1 MAAKDSNANSE
12 TSEGTGVRKVAKK
25 TAARKA
31 TRKVAKK
38 ATSTKP
44 ASSPSS
50 TSSATAS
57 ETGSVPDNQDSS
69 TPVKKTA
76 AKKTAAKKTTA
87 RKTAAKKT
95 AAKKTTA
102 KRTAAKKATAAQA
115 TASDAAETA
124 ATSSENSSVE
134 SSTKSTAKKT
144 AAKKT
149 AAKKATAKKA
159 AAKKTAAK
167 KTSAKKTTAKK
178 AGRKKA
184 TSAASAGK
192 GTDEDEIVETPDATT
207 GVAANG
213 GSASGKV
220 NDVIDADDPAD
231 DLDNDDVDVDDVDP
245 DFDDEDLDD
254 DLDEDL
260 DEDLD
265 DDLDDDLEDDEID
278 ESDDDDDEDDSDSD
292 SDEQD
297 GSFVWDEDESAA
309 LRQARKD
316 AELTASADSVRA
328 YLKQIGKVAL
338 LNAEQEVSLA
348 KRVEAGLYAQYRL
361 QEIKE
366 SGEKLS
372 PMNRRDL
379 REIERDGRRAK
390 NHLLEANLRL
400 VVSLAKRYTGRG
412 MAFLDLIQEGNL
424 GLIRA
429 VEKFD
434 YVKGYKFSTY
444 ATWWIRQAITRA
456 MADQART
463 IRIPVHMVEVINKL
477 GRIQR
482 ELLQDL
488 GREPTPEELAREM
501 DITVD
506 KVLEIQQ
513 YAREPISLDQ
523 TIGDEG
529 DSQLGDFI
537 EDSEAVV
544 AVDAVSFTLLQ
555 DQLQDVLHTLSD
567 REAGVVKLRF
577 GLTDGM
583 PRTLDEIGQV
593 YGVTRERIRQIESK
607 TMSKLRHPSRS
618 QVLRDY
624 LD

>member
-1 MAAKDSNANSE
+1 MAATKASP
-12 TSEGTGVRKVAKK
+12 
-25 TAARKA
+25 AA
-31 TRKVAKK
+31 V
-38 ATSTKP
+38 KP
-44 ASSPSS
+44 
-50 TSSATAS
+50 
-57 ETGSVPDNQDSS
+57 
-69 TPVKKTA
+69 
-76 AKKTAAKKTTA
+76 
-87 RKTAAKKT
+87 
-95 AAKKTTA
+95 A
-102 KRTAAKKATAAQA
+102 KRTATKTPAKKATAAKTTNGSAPAKPAKRA
-115 TASDAAETA
+115 T
-124 ATSSENSSVE
+124 
-134 SSTKSTAKKT
+134 
-144 AAKKT
+144 
-149 AAKKATAKKA
+149 KA
-159 AAKKTAAK
+159 AAHTTKTDKPTAKSAGKPAKGAAAK
-167 KTSAKKTTAKK
+167 TRPAAQAKAEG
-178 AGRKKA
+178 AARSRAKKA
-184 TSAASAGK
+184 TSAEPTTTKADLTEDDELETTDEADEEPGEDLVDEDLDLEDLDSDDEDEVSEDDSSDEEDEEEGGETAQGDAKAGK
-192 GTDEDEIVETPDATT
+192 ETAEDVPAADEDEIAEPSEKDK
-207 GVAANG
+207 
-213 GSASGKV
+213 ASG
-220 NDVIDADDPAD
+220 D
-231 DLDNDDVDVDDVDP
+231 
-245 DFDDEDLDD
+245 
-254 DLDEDL
+254 
-260 DEDLD
+260 
-265 DDLDDDLEDDEID
+265 
-278 ESDDDDDEDDSDSD
+278 
-292 SDEQD
+292 
-297 GSFVWDEDESAA
+297 FVWDEEESEA

-338 LNAEQEVSLA
+338 LNAEEEVELA
-348 KRVEAGLYAQYRL
+348 KRIEAGLYATQL
-361 QEIKE
+361 MAELSDK
-366 SGEKLS
+366 GEKL
-372 PMNRRDL
+372 PAAQRRDMAW
-379 REIERDGRRAK
+379 ICRDGDRAK

-434 YVKGYKFSTY
+434 YTKGYKFSTY

-488 GREPTPEELAREM
+488 GREPTPEELAKEM
-501 DITVD
+501 DITPE

-555 DQLQDVLHTLSD
+555 DQLQSVLETLSE
-567 REAGVVKLRF
+567 REAGVVRLRF
-577 GLTDGM
+577 GLTDGQ

>member
-1 MAAKDSNANSE
+1 MSLAKPKRRERAPVAAVE
-12 TSEGTGVRKVAKK
+12 PV
-25 TAARKA
+25 
-31 TRKVAKK
+31 
-38 ATSTKP
+38 TKP
-44 ASSPSS
+44 DPTVDGAAAPARRPRR
-50 TSSATAS
+50 TSATA
-57 ETGSVPDNQDSS
+57 T
-69 TPVKKTA
+69 KTA
-76 AKKTAAKKTTA
+76 TRSRGTSKTAPAKSGAT
-87 RKTAAKKT
+87 KKKGT
-95 AAKKTTA
+95 
-102 KRTAAKKATAAQA
+102 KATPADEAALGDGEDLDL
-115 TASDAAETA
+115 DAA
-124 ATSSENSSVE
+124 S
-134 SSTKSTAKKT
+134 
-144 AAKKT
+144 
-149 AAKKATAKKA
+149 
-159 AAKKTAAK
+159 
-167 KTSAKKTTAKK
+167 
-178 AGRKKA
+178 
-184 TSAASAGK
+184 
-192 GTDEDEIVETPDATT
+192 P
-207 GVAANG
+207 
-213 GSASGKV
+213 
-220 NDVIDADDPAD
+220 
-231 DLDNDDVDVDDVDP
+231 DVDDLSDVDA
-245 DFDDEDLDD
+245 DVAL
-254 DLDEDL
+254 
-260 DEDLD
+260 
-265 DDLDDDLEDDEID
+265 
-278 ESDDDDDEDDSDSD
+278 DDEDDVDASEDAVAISIASSED
-292 SDEQD
+292 DED
-297 GSFVWDEDESAA
+297 ESSEEEERAEKSAPATRKSGDFVWDEEESEA

-338 LNAEQEVSLA
+338 LNAEEEVELA
-348 KRVEAGLYAQYRL
+348 KRIEAGLYAAERL
-361 QEIKE
+361 RKMADTDKAAAPQ
-366 SGEKLS
+366 
-372 PMNRRDL
+372 MRRDL
-379 REIERDGRRAK
+379 RWIVRDGERAK

-434 YVKGYKFSTY
+434 YTKGYKFSTY

-488 GREPTPEELAREM
+488 GREPTPEELAKEM
-501 DITVD
+501 DITPE

-555 DQLQDVLHTLSD
+555 DQLQSVLATLSE
-567 REAGVVKLRF
+567 REAGVVRLRF
-577 GLTDGM
+577 GLTDGQ

>member
-1 MAAKDSNANSE
+1 MAAAE
-12 TSEGTGVRKVAKK
+12 T
-25 TAARKA
+25 A
-31 TRKVAKK
+31 TRR
-38 ATSTKP
+38 S
-44 ASSPSS
+44 
-50 TSSATAS
+50 SSAAS
-57 ETGSVPDNQDSS
+57 
-69 TPVKKTA
+69 A
-76 AKKTAAKKTTA
+76 AKTT
-87 RKTAAKKT
+87 
-95 AAKKTTA
+95 
-102 KRTAAKKATAAQA
+102 KATAAGEA
-115 TASDAAETA
+115 EEKPKRKTTA
-124 ATSSENSSVE
+124 
-134 SSTKSTAKKT
+134 
-144 AAKKT
+144 
-149 AAKKATAKKA
+149 A
-159 AAKKTAAK
+159 AAKKPAAK
-167 KTSAKKTTAKK
+167 AAGAKTPRKT
-178 AGRKKA
+178 
-184 TSAASAGK
+184 AGK
-192 GTDEDEIVETPDATT
+192 A
-207 GVAANG
+207 
-213 GSASGKV
+213 
-220 NDVIDADDPAD
+220 DPAAKGTTKKVDGEEPD
-231 DLDNDDVDVDDVDP
+231 DMEGAPGAEDLTDDVELVDEPLVDEP
-245 DFDDEDLDD
+245 EEAEDPKNEGD
-254 DLDEDL
+254 
-260 DEDLD
+260 
-265 DDLDDDLEDDEID
+265 
-278 ESDDDDDEDDSDSD
+278 
-292 SDEQD
+292 
-297 GSFVWDEDESAA
+297 FVWDEEESEA

-338 LNAEQEVSLA
+338 LNAEEEVELA
-348 KRVEAGLYAQYRL
+348 KRIEAGLYAAERVRRAEEEQ
-361 QEIKE
+361 
-366 SGEKLS
+366 EKLT
-372 PMNRRDL
+372 PQLRRDL
-379 REIERDGRRAK
+379 RWIVRDGERAK

-434 YVKGYKFSTY
+434 YTKGYKFSTY

-488 GREPTPEELAREM
+488 GREPTPEELAKEM
-501 DITVD
+501 DITPE

-555 DQLQDVLHTLSD
+555 DQLQSVLATLSE
-567 REAGVVKLRF
+567 REAGVVRLRF
-577 GLTDGM
+577 GLTDGQ

>member
-1 MAAKDSNANSE
+1 MAATKASPATD
-12 TSEGTGVRKVAKK
+12 GPVKR
-25 TAARKA
+25 TA
-31 TRKVAKK
+31 
-38 ATSTKP
+38 TK
-44 ASSPSS
+44 SPSS
-50 TSSATAS
+50 PAKR
-57 ETGSVPDNQDSS
+57 P
-69 TPVKKTA
+69 A
-76 AKKTAAKKTTA
+76 AKAANGSAPAKRAAKAASPSTKSESAEPAKKSRGTA
-87 RKTAAKKT
+87 KGDGAKAPSGRGTKAAKG
-95 AAKKTTA
+95 ADADA
-102 KRTAAKKATAAQA
+102 LDSDGAVEDLDNEPDLEGDPGEDLDIDADLSLDDLEEDV
-115 TASDAAETA
+115 ASDGEESDEGDAEEAEAEGEEDAAAPKAKAAETA
-124 ATSSENSSVE
+124 AE
-134 SSTKSTAKKT
+134 
-144 AAKKT
+144 
-149 AAKKATAKKA
+149 
-159 AAKKTAAK
+159 
-167 KTSAKKTTAKK
+167 
-178 AGRKKA
+178 
-184 TSAASAGK
+184 
-192 GTDEDEIVETPDATT
+192 
-207 GVAANG
+207 
-213 GSASGKV
+213 
-220 NDVIDADDPAD
+220 
-231 DLDNDDVDVDDVDP
+231 
-245 DFDDEDLDD
+245 DDEDIPEPSEKDKASGD
-254 DLDEDL
+254 
-260 DEDLD
+260 
-265 DDLDDDLEDDEID
+265 
-278 ESDDDDDEDDSDSD
+278 
-292 SDEQD
+292 
-297 GSFVWDEDESAA
+297 FVWDEDESEA

-338 LNAEQEVSLA
+338 LNAEEEVELA
-348 KRVEAGLYAQYRL
+348 KRIEAGLYATQLMTELSER
-361 QEIKE
+361 
-366 SGEKLS
+366 GDKL
-372 PMNRRDL
+372 PAAQRRDMMW
-379 REIERDGRRAK
+379 ICRDGDRAK

-434 YVKGYKFSTY
+434 YTKGYKFSTY

-488 GREPTPEELAREM
+488 GREPTPEELAKEM
-501 DITVD
+501 DITPE

-555 DQLQDVLHTLSD
+555 DQLQSVLETLSE
-567 REAGVVKLRF
+567 REAGVVRLRF
-577 GLTDGM
+577 GLTDGQ

>member
-1 MAAKDSNANSE
+1 MVATNTRQTAESADADSAD
-12 TSEGTGVRKVAKK
+12 V
-25 TAARKA
+25 TAARPVRKA
-31 TRKVAKK
+31 
-38 ATSTKP
+38 
-44 ASSPSS
+44 
-50 TSSATAS
+50 
-57 ETGSVPDNQDSS
+57 
-69 TPVKKTA
+69 
-76 AKKTAAKKTTA
+76 
-87 RKTAAKKT
+87 
-95 AAKKTTA
+95 
-102 KRTAAKKATAAQA
+102 AAKKAP
-115 TASDAAETA
+115 
-124 ATSSENSSVE
+124 
-134 SSTKSTAKKT
+134 
-144 AAKKT
+144 
-149 AAKKATAKKA
+149 AKKA
-159 AAKKTAAK
+159 AAKKAP
-167 KTSAKKTTAKK
+167 AKK
-178 AGRKKA
+178 AAKATKAPAKKA
-184 TSAASAGK
+184 STKKAGPD
-192 GTDEDEIVETPDATT
+192 GEPGAEEAIDDESLDL
-207 GVAANG
+207 
-213 GSASGKV
+213 
-220 NDVIDADDPAD
+220 D
-231 DLDNDDVDVDDVDP
+231 DLGDLEVS
-245 DFDDEDLDD
+245 DEDLADGD
-254 DLDEDL
+254 DLVDVAEDADTEEAESEEADEPTAAEKASGD
-260 DEDLD
+260 
-265 DDLDDDLEDDEID
+265 
-278 ESDDDDDEDDSDSD
+278 
-292 SDEQD
+292 
-297 GSFVWDEDESAA
+297 FVWDEEESEA

-338 LNAEQEVSLA
+338 LNAEEEVELA
-348 KRVEAGLYAQYRL
+348 KRIEAGLYAAEKVREFTEQ
-361 QEIKE
+361 
-366 SGEKLS
+366 GEKL
-372 PMNRRDL
+372 PVAMRRDYNW
-379 REIERDGRRAK
+379 IIRDGNRAK

-434 YVKGYKFSTY
+434 YTKGYKFSTY

-488 GREPTPEELAREM
+488 GREPTPEELAKEM
-501 DITVD
+501 DITPE

-555 DQLQDVLHTLSD
+555 DQLQSVLETLSE
-567 REAGVVKLRF
+567 REAGVVRLRF
-577 GLTDGM
+577 GLTDGQ

>member
-1 MAAKDSNANSE
+1 MAATDRSDLAQSEGAANSAQ
-12 TSEGTGVRKVAKK
+12 GTA
-25 TAARKA
+25 
-31 TRKVAKK
+31 
-38 ATSTKP
+38 
-44 ASSPSS
+44 
-50 TSSATAS
+50 
-57 ETGSVPDNQDSS
+57 
-69 TPVKKTA
+69 VKKTA
-76 AKKTAAKKTTA
+76 AKKSAVKKTA
-87 RKTAAKKT
+87 RKSARKASPRAARS
-95 AAKKTTA
+95 AAADSVSTPETTA
-102 KRTAAKKATAAQA
+102 
-115 TASDAAETA
+115 DAADGA
-124 ATSSENSSVE
+124 AP
-134 SSTKSTAKKT
+134 AKKT

-149 AAKKATAKKA
+149 AKK
-159 AAKKTAAK
+159 AAKKTAKKTVKKTTRKSAAK
-167 KTSAKKTTAKK
+167 KTAVKKTSPKKVAAKE
-178 AGRKKA
+178 ADDA
-184 TSAASAGK
+184 VV
-192 GTDEDEIVETPDATT
+192 DEIVDSTT
-207 GVAANG
+207 LDTSVDSMGDEQDFG
-213 GSASGKV
+213 GAID
-220 NDVIDADDPAD
+220 NDGIDTDSIDDDDDADFLGNPLPAD
-231 DLDNDDVDVDDVDP
+231 DDH
-245 DFDDEDLDD
+245 EDI
-254 DLDEDL
+254 
-260 DEDLD
+260 D
-265 DDLDDDLEDDEID
+265 DDLDDMGDRSATED
-278 ESDDDDDEDDSDSD
+278 SDSEDEDD
-292 SDEQD
+292 D
-297 GSFVWDEDESAA
+297 GSSVWDEDESAA

-348 KRVEAGLYAQYRL
+348 KRIEAGLYATYRME
-361 QEIKE
+361 QMEEAYAAGDKDA
-366 SGEKLS
+366 KLT
-372 PMNRRDL
+372 PAVKRDL
-379 REIERDGRRAK
+379 RAIARDGRKAK

-434 YVKGYKFSTY
+434 YTKGYKFSTY

-488 GREPTPEELAREM
+488 GREPTPYELSKEM
-501 DITVD
+501 DITEE

-624 LD
+624 LE

>member
-1 MAAKDSNANSE
+1 VVSSEQSPEVESAPTAKAGTTVAA
-12 TSEGTGVRKVAKK
+12 
-25 TAARKA
+25 A
-31 TRKVAKK
+31 T
-38 ATSTKP
+38 
-44 ASSPSS
+44 
-50 TSSATAS
+50 
-57 ETGSVPDNQDSS
+57 
-69 TPVKKTA
+69 
-76 AKKTAAKKTTA
+76 
-87 RKTAAKKT
+87 
-95 AAKKTTA
+95 TTA
-102 KRTAAKKATAAQA
+102 KRA
-115 TASDAAETA
+115 TAS
-124 ATSSENSSVE
+124 V
-134 SSTKSTAKKT
+134 KSKPTAKKT
-144 AAKKT
+144 AAKAPAKSAAKT
-149 AAKKATAKKA
+149 AAKKAADDKAPAQKAPKGAAKKA
-159 AAKKTAAK
+159 AGKKSGAPAA
-167 KTSAKKTTAKK
+167 ADGAVEP
-178 AGRKKA
+178 
-184 TSAASAGK
+184 
-192 GTDEDEIVETPDATT
+192 TDA
-207 GVAANG
+207 
-213 GSASGKV
+213 
-220 NDVIDADDPAD
+220 
-231 DLDNDDVDVDDVDP
+231 VDP
-245 DFDDEDLDD
+245 TGDDDGEGTEFAWDDE
-254 DLDEDL
+254 E
-260 DEDLD
+260 
-265 DDLDDDLEDDEID
+265 
-278 ESDDDDDEDDSDSD
+278 ESE
-292 SDEQD
+292 
-297 GSFVWDEDESAA
+297 A

-316 AELTASADSVRA
+316 AEMTASADSVRA

-338 LNAEQEVSLA
+338 LNAEEEVDLA
-348 KRVEAGLYAQYRL
+348 KRIEAGLYASERL
-361 QEIKE
+361 RQAEE
-366 SGEKLS
+366 TNEKLVTQL
-372 PMNRRDL
+372 RRDL
-379 REIERDGRRAK
+379 RWIVRDGERAK

-434 YVKGYKFSTY
+434 YTKGYKFSTY

-488 GREPTPEELAREM
+488 GREPTPEELAKEM
-501 DITVD
+501 DITPD

-555 DQLQDVLHTLSD
+555 DQLTSVLQTLSE

-577 GLTDGM
+577 GLTDGQ

>member
-1 MAAKDSNANSE
+1 MAATKASPATDEPVKRPA
-12 TSEGTGVRKVAKK
+12 AK
-25 TAARKA
+25 TP
-31 TRKVAKK
+31 AKK
-38 ATSTKP
+38 AP
-44 ASSPSS
+44 AK
-50 TSSATAS
+50 AANGTA
-57 ETGSVPDNQDSS
+57 P
-69 TPVKKTA
+69 
-76 AKKTAAKKTTA
+76 
-87 RKTAAKKT
+87 
-95 AAKKTTA
+95 
-102 KRTAAKKATAAQA
+102 
-115 TASDAAETA
+115 
-124 ATSSENSSVE
+124 
-134 SSTKSTAKKT
+134 
-144 AAKKT
+144 
-149 AAKKATAKKA
+149 AKKA
-159 AAKKTAAK
+159 AKAAPVKAAKRAAKSADAPAGRGRAKKGAAE
-167 KTSAKKTTAKK
+167 SVD
-178 AGRKKA
+178 
-184 TSAASAGK
+184 
-192 GTDEDEIVETPDATT
+192 TDLV
-207 GVAANG
+207 
-213 GSASGKV
+213 
-220 NDVIDADDPAD
+220 AD
-231 DLDNDDVDVDDVDP
+231 DLETTDDLEAEPGEDLDVEDGDLELDDIEVEDT
-245 DFDDEDLDD
+245 DDDAAADDEDTDEAEDGTAAAAATPAAPGKVVKEADD
-254 DLDEDL
+254 DIAEPSEKDKASGD
-260 DEDLD
+260 
-265 DDLDDDLEDDEID
+265 
-278 ESDDDDDEDDSDSD
+278 
-292 SDEQD
+292 
-297 GSFVWDEDESAA
+297 FVWDEEESEA

-338 LNAEQEVSLA
+338 LNAEEEVELA
-348 KRVEAGLYAQYRL
+348 KRIEAGLYATQL
-361 QEIKE
+361 MAELAEK
-366 SGEKLS
+366 GEKL
-372 PMNRRDL
+372 PAAQRRDMMW
-379 REIERDGRRAK
+379 ICRDGDRAK

-434 YVKGYKFSTY
+434 YTKGYKFSTY

-488 GREPTPEELAREM
+488 GREPTPEELAKEM
-501 DITVD
+501 DITPE

-555 DQLQDVLHTLSD
+555 DQLQSVLETLSE
-567 REAGVVKLRF
+567 REAGVVRLRF
-577 GLTDGM
+577 GLTDGQ

>member
-1 MAAKDSNANSE
+1 MAPARNP
-12 TSEGTGVRKVAKK
+12 
-25 TAARKA
+25 AATCA
-31 TRKVAKK
+31 A
-38 ATSTKP
+38 
-44 ASSPSS
+44 
-50 TSSATAS
+50 SSATRTATPRS
-57 ETGSVPDNQDSS
+57 CSGSGSPTAPSMPLFEHIRRPRRGFGKHSPNARTPEAS
-69 TPVKKTA
+69 TPGQRLVTMSSARAGTHRSIGLAGSTGTRRAEGNRPSSECHSPSRTRRERAPVAAVEPATKPDMTVDGTAAPARRTRRGTGAATKTA
-76 AKKTAAKKTTA
+76 TRTRGASKTGPAKAKGSDDEAAMA
-87 RKTAAKKT
+87 DGEDLDLDAASPDVEDLT
-95 AAKKTTA
+95 DVEVDVDVALDEADDETPA
-102 KRTAAKKATAAQA
+102 GATAAA
-115 TASDAAETA
+115 TTA
-124 ATSSENSSVE
+124 A
-134 SSTKSTAKKT
+134 
-144 AAKKT
+144 
-149 AAKKATAKKA
+149 
-159 AAKKTAAK
+159 
-167 KTSAKKTTAKK
+167 
-178 AGRKKA
+178 
-184 TSAASAGK
+184 
-192 GTDEDEIVETPDATT
+192 
-207 GVAANG
+207 
-213 GSASGKV
+213 
-220 NDVIDADDPAD
+220 
-231 DLDNDDVDVDDVDP
+231 
-245 DFDDEDLDD
+245 
-254 DLDEDL
+254 
-260 DEDLD
+260 
-265 DDLDDDLEDDEID
+265 
-278 ESDDDDDEDDSDSD
+278 DDDDDDAEAEVETGPRTGATRGLPPTARKSGD
-292 SDEQD
+292 
-297 GSFVWDEDESAA
+297 FVWDEEESEA

-338 LNAEQEVSLA
+338 LNAEEEVELA
-348 KRVEAGLYAQYRL
+348 KRIEAGLYAAERVR
-361 QEIKE
+361 KVPDE
-366 SGEKLS
+366 SGKAAS
-372 PMNRRDL
+372 PQLRRDL
-379 REIERDGRRAK
+379 NWIVRDGERAK

-434 YVKGYKFSTY
+434 YTKGYKFSTY

-488 GREPTPEELAREM
+488 GREPTPEELAKEM
-501 DITVD
+501 DITPE

-555 DQLQDVLHTLSD
+555 DQLQSVLATLSE
-567 REAGVVKLRF
+567 REAGVVRLRF
-577 GLTDGM
+577 GLTDGQ

-607 TMSKLRHPSRS
+607 
-618 QVLRDY
+618 
-624 LD
+624 

>member
-1 MAAKDSNANSE
+1 VYVAPTKASPATEEPVKRTATKRAPAKRAAK
-12 TSEGTGVRKVAKK
+12 T
-25 TAARKA
+25 TARAAQPAEDGA
-31 TRKVAKK
+31 T
-38 ATSTKP
+38 
-44 ASSPSS
+44 
-50 TSSATAS
+50 
-57 ETGSVPDNQDSS
+57 
-69 TPVKKTA
+69 KTA
-76 AKKTAAKKTTA
+76 AKAPRPAKAAPA
-87 RKTAAKKT
+87 RG
-95 AAKKTTA
+95 
-102 KRTAAKKATAAQA
+102 RTKKADTADGAVDTELA
-115 TASDAAETA
+115 DGVTADTELDGDLEAEPEALEDDA
-124 ATSSENSSVE
+124 
-134 SSTKSTAKKT
+134 
-144 AAKKT
+144 
-149 AAKKATAKKA
+149 
-159 AAKKTAAK
+159 
-167 KTSAKKTTAKK
+167 
-178 AGRKKA
+178 
-184 TSAASAGK
+184 
-192 GTDEDEIVETPDATT
+192 
-207 GVAANG
+207 
-213 GSASGKV
+213 
-220 NDVIDADDPAD
+220 VIE
-231 DLDNDDVDVDDVDP
+231 V
-245 DFDDEDLDD
+245 
-254 DLDEDL
+254 
-260 DEDLD
+260 
-265 DDLDDDLEDDEID
+265 DDDLEDLEADDAVVADDADETD
-278 ESDDDDDEDDSDSD
+278 ESVAGAKKPAAATPAATDDEDIAEPSEKDKASGD
-292 SDEQD
+292 
-297 GSFVWDEDESAA
+297 FVWDEEESEA

-338 LNAEQEVSLA
+338 LNAEEEVELA
-348 KRVEAGLYAQYRL
+348 KRIEAGLYCTQLMTEYAD
-361 QEIKE
+361 K
-366 SGEKLS
+366 GEKLTTAQ
-372 PMNRRDL
+372 RRDYL
-379 REIERDGRRAK
+379 WICRDGDRAK

-434 YVKGYKFSTY
+434 YTKGYKFSTY

-488 GREPTPEELAREM
+488 GREPTPEELAKEM
-501 DITVD
+501 DITPE

-555 DQLQDVLHTLSD
+555 DQLQSVLETLSE
-567 REAGVVKLRF
+567 REAGVVRLRF
-577 GLTDGM
+577 GLTDGQ

>member
-1 MAAKDSNANSE
+1 MAATDRSDLAQSEGAANSAQ
-12 TSEGTGVRKVAKK
+12 GTA
-25 TAARKA
+25 
-31 TRKVAKK
+31 
-38 ATSTKP
+38 
-44 ASSPSS
+44 
-50 TSSATAS
+50 
-57 ETGSVPDNQDSS
+57 
-69 TPVKKTA
+69 VKKTA
-76 AKKTAAKKTTA
+76 AKKSAVKKTA
-87 RKTAAKKT
+87 RKSARKASPRAARSAAADSVSTPETTADAAEGAAPAKKAAVKKTAKKAAKKT
-95 AAKKTTA
+95 AKKTVKKTT
-102 KRTAAKKATAAQA
+102 R
-115 TASDAAETA
+115 
-124 ATSSENSSVE
+124 
-134 SSTKSTAKKT
+134 KS

-149 AAKKATAKKA
+149 AVKKTSPKKVAAKKADDAVV
-159 AAKKTAAK
+159 
-167 KTSAKKTTAKK
+167 
-178 AGRKKA
+178 
-184 TSAASAGK
+184 
-192 GTDEDEIVETPDATT
+192 DEIVDSTT
-207 GVAANG
+207 LDTSVDSLGDEQDFG
-213 GSASGKV
+213 GAID
-220 NDVIDADDPAD
+220 NDGIDTDSIDDDDDADFLGNPLPAD
-231 DLDNDDVDVDDVDP
+231 DDH
-245 DFDDEDLDD
+245 EDI
-254 DLDEDL
+254 
-260 DEDLD
+260 D
-265 DDLDDDLEDDEID
+265 DDLDDMGDRSATED
-278 ESDDDDDEDDSDSD
+278 SDSEDEDD
-292 SDEQD
+292 D
-297 GSFVWDEDESAA
+297 GSSVWDEDESAA

-348 KRVEAGLYAQYRL
+348 KRIEAGLYATYRME
-361 QEIKE
+361 QMEEAYAAGDKDA
-366 SGEKLS
+366 KLT
-372 PMNRRDL
+372 PAVKRDL
-379 REIERDGRRAK
+379 RAIARDGRKAK

-434 YVKGYKFSTY
+434 YTKGYKFSTY

-488 GREPTPEELAREM
+488 GREPTPYELSKEM
-501 DITVD
+501 DITEE

-624 LD
+624 LE

>member
-1 MAAKDSNANSE
+1 VPADQPGPEA
-12 TSEGTGVRKVAKK
+12 
-25 TAARKA
+25 TA
-31 TRKVAKK
+31 V
-38 ATSTKP
+38 
-44 ASSPSS
+44 SS
-50 TSSATAS
+50 TSSRRT
-57 ETGSVPDNQDSS
+57 V
-69 TPVKKTA
+69 A
-76 AKKTAAKKTTA
+76 ARSAAPS
-87 RKTAAKKT
+87 
-95 AAKKTTA
+95 
-102 KRTAAKKATAAQA
+102 Q
-115 TASDAAETA
+115 
-124 ATSSENSSVE
+124 
-134 SSTKSTAKKT
+134 STAPVTK
-144 AAKKT
+144 AAP
-149 AAKKATAKKA
+149 AKKA
-159 AAKKTAAK
+159 AAKKAAPSTA
-167 KTSAKKTTAKK
+167 T
-178 AGRKKA
+178 KA
-184 TSAASAGK
+184 TGARKPSISPSPGTGEGTVLTAVASDGGTVAVVDAGSQGLK
-192 GTDEDEIVETPDATT
+192 LDESVVTGKD
-207 GVAANG
+207 GVAVA
-213 GSASGKV
+213 
-220 NDVIDADDPAD
+220 DVADEKAEGEGPE
-231 DLDNDDVDVDDVDP
+231 
-245 DFDDEDLDD
+245 FEWDDE
-254 DLDEDL
+254 E
-260 DEDLD
+260 
-265 DDLDDDLEDDEID
+265 
-278 ESDDDDDEDDSDSD
+278 ESE
-292 SDEQD
+292 
-297 GSFVWDEDESAA
+297 A

-338 LNAEQEVSLA
+338 LTAEEEVDLA
-348 KRVEAGLYAQYRL
+348 KRIEAGLYGAERL
-361 QEIKE
+361 RQVEE
-366 SGEKLS
+366 EGQKLS
-372 PMNRRDL
+372 PQMRRDL
-379 REIERDGRRAK
+379 NWIVRDGERAK

-434 YVKGYKFSTY
+434 YTKGYKFSTY

-488 GREPTPEELAREM
+488 GREPTPEELAKEM
-501 DITVD
+501 DITPD

-544 AVDAVSFTLLQ
+544 AVDAVSFTLMQ
-555 DQLQDVLHTLSD
+555 DQLTSVLQTLSE
-567 REAGVVKLRF
+567 REAGVVRLRF
-577 GLTDGM
+577 GLTDGQ

>member
-1 MAAKDSNANSE
+1 MASSKHSSVEDDTARLAS
-12 TSEGTGVRKVAKK
+12 R
-25 TAARKA
+25 TAAA
-31 TRKVAKK
+31 A
-38 ATSTKP
+38 STTKR
-44 ASSPSS
+44 
-50 TSSATAS
+50 TATAS
-57 ETGSVPDNQDSS
+57 VRPAAKPTAPAD
-69 TPVKKTA
+69 TPAKAPVKSPA
-76 AKKTAAKKTTA
+76 AKSAT
-87 RKTAAKKT
+87 
-95 AAKKTTA
+95 
-102 KRTAAKKATAAQA
+102 KAP
-115 TASDAAETA
+115 S
-124 ATSSENSSVE
+124 
-134 SSTKSTAKKT
+134 
-144 AAKKT
+144 
-149 AAKKATAKKA
+149 KA
-159 AAKKTAAK
+159 AAKKAGGPDAAG
-167 KTSAKKTTAKK
+167 A
-178 AGRKKA
+178 
-184 TSAASAGK
+184 
-192 GTDEDEIVETPDATT
+192 EDEIVAAVVETVEVDGEEGEPAV
-207 GVAANG
+207 VA
-213 GSASGKV
+213 
-220 NDVIDADDPAD
+220 
-231 DLDNDDVDVDDVDP
+231 
-245 DFDDEDLDD
+245 ET
-254 DLDEDL
+254 
-260 DEDLD
+260 
-265 DDLDDDLEDDEID
+265 DEI
-278 ESDDDDDEDDSDSD
+278 
-292 SDEQD
+292 
-297 GSFVWDEDESAA
+297 VWDEEEESEA

-316 AELTASADSVRA
+316 AEMTASADSVRA

-338 LNAEQEVSLA
+338 LNAEEEVDLA
-348 KRVEAGLYAQYRL
+348 KRIEAGLYAAERL
-361 QEIKE
+361 RQADEA
-366 SGEKLS
+366 SEKLTLQV
-372 PMNRRDL
+372 RRDL
-379 REIERDGRRAK
+379 RWIVRDGERAK

-434 YVKGYKFSTY
+434 YTKGYKFSTY

-488 GREPTPEELAREM
+488 GREPTPEELAKEM
-501 DITVD
+501 DITPD

-555 DQLQDVLHTLSD
+555 DQLQSVLQTLSE

-577 GLTDGM
+577 GLTDGQ

>member
-1 MAAKDSNANSE
+1 MTETPKKAVAKKAATKKTAAKKATVKKTAANKVAKKQASASSALHE
-12 TSEGTGVRKVAKK
+12 DTSAAADEPSSSSQEKAAPKKSTAKKATKRTAAKKSSAKK
-25 TAARKA
+25 TAA
-31 TRKVAKK
+31 KK
-38 ATSTKP
+38 
-44 ASSPSS
+44 
-50 TSSATAS
+50 TAA
-57 ETGSVPDNQDSS
+57 
-69 TPVKKTA
+69 KKTA
-76 AKKTAAKKTTA
+76 AKKTAAKKTTT
-87 RKTAAKKT
+87 KKSSAKKT
-95 AAKKTTA
+95 AAKK
-102 KRTAAKKATAAQA
+102 
-115 TASDAAETA
+115 S
-124 ATSSENSSVE
+124 
-134 SSTKSTAKKT
+134 

-149 AAKKATAKKA
+149 T
-159 AAKKTAAK
+159 KTANK
-167 KTSAKKTTAKK
+167 RS
-178 AGRKKA
+178 
-184 TSAASAGK
+184 
-192 GTDEDEIVETPDATT
+192 
-207 GVAANG
+207 
-213 GSASGKV
+213 SASRKSTKDTAAEK
-220 NDVIDADDPAD
+220 NADVITSDDQVVDKHPDQDASNGAD
-231 DLDNDDVDVDDVDP
+231 TDLHHDGDAFELHDI
-245 DFDDEDLDD
+245 DD
-254 DLDEDL
+254 DDDI
-260 DEDLD
+260 DMDHSDLD
-265 DDLDDDLEDDEID
+265 DDLDDDDLDHDDDLDSDDLDDESGLDEDEMDDDHSSSPIKRTID
-278 ESDDDDDEDDSDSD
+278 SSTDDDDDDDDSDN
-292 SDEQD
+292 
-297 GSFVWDEDESAA
+297 GNFVWDEDESAA

-348 KRVEAGLYAQYRL
+348 QRIEAGLYANHKL
-361 QEIKE
+361 EELKA
-366 SGEKLS
+366 SNTKLS
-372 PMNRRDL
+372 PAQSRDL
-379 REIERDGRRAK
+379 RSIARDGRKAK

-434 YVKGYKFSTY
+434 YTKGYKFSTY

-501 DITVD
+501 DITED

-555 DQLQDVLHTLSD
+555 DQLQDVLKTLTE
-567 REAGVVKLRF
+567 REAGVVRLRF

>member
-1 MAAKDSNANSE
+1 MAATDRSDLAQSEGAANSAQ
-12 TSEGTGVRKVAKK
+12 GTA
-25 TAARKA
+25 
-31 TRKVAKK
+31 
-38 ATSTKP
+38 
-44 ASSPSS
+44 
-50 TSSATAS
+50 
-57 ETGSVPDNQDSS
+57 
-69 TPVKKTA
+69 VKKTA
-76 AKKTAAKKTTA
+76 AKKSAVKKTA
-87 RKTAAKKT
+87 RKSARKASPRAARS
-95 AAKKTTA
+95 AAADSVSTPETTA
-102 KRTAAKKATAAQA
+102 
-115 TASDAAETA
+115 DAAEGA
-124 ATSSENSSVE
+124 AP
-134 SSTKSTAKKT
+134 AKKT

-149 AAKKATAKKA
+149 AKK
-159 AAKKTAAK
+159 AAKKTAKKTVKKTTRKSAAK
-167 KTSAKKTTAKK
+167 KTAVKKTSPKKVAAKK
-178 AGRKKA
+178 ADDA
-184 TSAASAGK
+184 VV
-192 GTDEDEIVETPDATT
+192 DEIVDSTT
-207 GVAANG
+207 LDTSADSMGDEQDFG
-213 GSASGKV
+213 GAID
-220 NDVIDADDPAD
+220 NDGIDTDSIDDDDDADFLGNPLPAD
-231 DLDNDDVDVDDVDP
+231 DDH
-245 DFDDEDLDD
+245 EDI
-254 DLDEDL
+254 
-260 DEDLD
+260 D
-265 DDLDDDLEDDEID
+265 DDLDDMGDRSATED
-278 ESDDDDDEDDSDSD
+278 SDSEDEDD
-292 SDEQD
+292 D
-297 GSFVWDEDESAA
+297 GSSVWDEDESAA

-348 KRVEAGLYAQYRL
+348 KRIEAGLYATYRME
-361 QEIKE
+361 QMEEAYAAGDKDA
-366 SGEKLS
+366 KLT
-372 PMNRRDL
+372 PAVKRDL
-379 REIERDGRRAK
+379 RAIARDGRKAK

-400 VVSLAKRYTGRG
+400 EVSLAKRYTGRG

-434 YVKGYKFSTY
+434 YTKGYKFSTY

-488 GREPTPEELAREM
+488 GREPTPYELSKEM
-501 DITVD
+501 DITEE

-624 LD
+624 LE

>member
-1 MAAKDSNANSE
+1 MVATNTRQTAESADADSADVTE
-12 TSEGTGVRKVAKK
+12 ARPVRKA
-25 TAARKA
+25 
-31 TRKVAKK
+31 
-38 ATSTKP
+38 
-44 ASSPSS
+44 
-50 TSSATAS
+50 
-57 ETGSVPDNQDSS
+57 
-69 TPVKKTA
+69 
-76 AKKTAAKKTTA
+76 
-87 RKTAAKKT
+87 
-95 AAKKTTA
+95 
-102 KRTAAKKATAAQA
+102 AAKKAP
-115 TASDAAETA
+115 
-124 ATSSENSSVE
+124 
-134 SSTKSTAKKT
+134 
-144 AAKKT
+144 
-149 AAKKATAKKA
+149 AKKA
-159 AAKKTAAK
+159 AAKKAPAKKAAAK
-167 KTSAKKTTAKK
+167 KAPAKK
-178 AGRKKA
+178 AAAKKA
-184 TSAASAGK
+184 APKGK
-192 GTDEDEIVETPDATT
+192 DAEEHLDDESLDVEDLGDLEVSEDDLTDEGEDLVEE
-207 GVAANG
+207 VAEEAEEAAEEPTAADK
-213 GSASGKV
+213 ASG
-220 NDVIDADDPAD
+220 D
-231 DLDNDDVDVDDVDP
+231 
-245 DFDDEDLDD
+245 
-254 DLDEDL
+254 
-260 DEDLD
+260 
-265 DDLDDDLEDDEID
+265 
-278 ESDDDDDEDDSDSD
+278 
-292 SDEQD
+292 
-297 GSFVWDEDESAA
+297 FVWDEEESEA

-338 LNAEQEVSLA
+338 LNAEEEVELA
-348 KRVEAGLYAQYRL
+348 KRIEAGLYAAEKMREFAEQ
-361 QEIKE
+361 
-366 SGEKLS
+366 GEKL
-372 PMNRRDL
+372 PVAVRRDFNW
-379 REIERDGRRAK
+379 IIRDGNRAK

-434 YVKGYKFSTY
+434 YTKGYKFSTY

-488 GREPTPEELAREM
+488 GREPTPEELAKEM
-501 DITVD
+501 DITPE

-555 DQLQDVLHTLSD
+555 DQLQSVLETLSE
-567 REAGVVKLRF
+567 REAGVVRLRF
-577 GLTDGM
+577 GLTDGQ

>member
-1 MAAKDSNANSE
+1 MVSGSSRLTDSGEYS
-12 TSEGTGVRKVAKK
+12 R
-25 TAARKA
+25 RL
-31 TRKVAKK
+31 
-38 ATSTKP
+38 
-44 ASSPSS
+44 
-50 TSSATAS
+50 
-57 ETGSVPDNQDSS
+57 S
-69 TPVKKTA
+69 TPTSDIADTFGNACPRAPEVSPTEGVYVA
-76 AKKTAAKKTTA
+76 ASKASAATDEP
-87 RKTAAKKT
+87 
-95 AAKKTTA
+95 A
-102 KRTAAKKATAAQA
+102 KRTAAKSPANAGAKRAAAKSASGSTTARRAAKTAPRASKAPAK
-115 TASDAAETA
+115 
-124 ATSSENSSVE
+124 SVK
-134 SSTKSTAKKT
+134 STDSTKKTPASTKSATVKSAPARGRTKKT
-144 AAKKT
+144 ASSKD
-149 AAKKATAKKA
+149 
-159 AAKKTAAK
+159 
-167 KTSAKKTTAKK
+167 
-178 AGRKKA
+178 
-184 TSAASAGK
+184 ASKNAEVIA
-192 GTDEDEIVETPDATT
+192 DD
-207 GVAANG
+207 
-213 GSASGKV
+213 
-220 NDVIDADDPAD
+220 IDAQQTVD
-231 DLDNDDVDVDDVDP
+231 DLDSEPDLGSGDDIDIDS
-245 DFDDEDLDD
+245 EDLS
-254 DLDEDL
+254 L
-260 DEDLD
+260 
-265 DDLDDDLEDDEID
+265 DDLEDEPSGGDAD
-278 ESDDDDDEDDSDSD
+278 SDQADAEGTAASSTKVAGEDSVDDEEIVEPSEKDKASGD
-292 SDEQD
+292 
-297 GSFVWDEDESAA
+297 FVWDEDESEA

-338 LNAEQEVSLA
+338 LNAEEEVELA
-348 KRVEAGLYAQYRL
+348 KRIEAGLYATQLMAEMVER
-361 QEIKE
+361 
-366 SGEKLS
+366 GDKL
-372 PMNRRDL
+372 PAAQRRDMAW
-379 REIERDGRRAK
+379 ICRDGDRAK

-434 YVKGYKFSTY
+434 YTKGYKFSTY

-488 GREPTPEELAREM
+488 GREPTPEELAKEM
-501 DITVD
+501 DITPE

-555 DQLQDVLHTLSD
+555 DQLQSVLETLSE
-567 REAGVVKLRF
+567 REAGVVRLRF
-577 GLTDGM
+577 GLTDGQ

>member
-1 MAAKDSNANSE
+1 VAATK
-12 TSEGTGVRKVAKK
+12 TSPEI
-25 TAARKA
+25 
-31 TRKVAKK
+31 
-38 ATSTKP
+38 
-44 ASSPSS
+44 
-50 TSSATAS
+50 
-57 ETGSVPDNQDSS
+57 EE
-69 TPVKKTA
+69 PVK
-76 AKKTAAKKTTA
+76 
-87 RKTAAKKT
+87 
-95 AAKKTTA
+95 
-102 KRTAAKKATAAQA
+102 RTVTKAP
-115 TASDAAETA
+115 
-124 ATSSENSSVE
+124 
-134 SSTKSTAKKT
+134 
-144 AAKKT
+144 
-149 AAKKATAKKA
+149 AKKA
-159 AAKKTAAK
+159 AAKAATGTAPAKRAAK
-167 KTSAKKTTAKK
+167 APAKKAPAKASARGKAADADAGDELTTAKGGD
-178 AGRKKA
+178 A
-184 TSAASAGK
+184 
-192 GTDEDEIVETPDATT
+192 EDLEAEPGDLEADADIELEDLEVVETEETPADGA
-207 GVAANG
+207 VVDKAAKEG
-213 GSASGKV
+213 ADDTAGDDDISEPSEKDKASG
-220 NDVIDADDPAD
+220 D
-231 DLDNDDVDVDDVDP
+231 
-245 DFDDEDLDD
+245 
-254 DLDEDL
+254 
-260 DEDLD
+260 
-265 DDLDDDLEDDEID
+265 
-278 ESDDDDDEDDSDSD
+278 
-292 SDEQD
+292 
-297 GSFVWDEDESAA
+297 FVWDEEESEA

-338 LNAEQEVSLA
+338 LNAEEEVELA
-348 KRVEAGLYAQYRL
+348 KRIEAGLYATQKMA
-361 QEIKE
+361 EWVE
-366 SGEKLS
+366 NGEKQS
-372 PMNRRDL
+372 TAVRRDFL
-379 REIERDGRRAK
+379 WICRDGDRAK

-434 YVKGYKFSTY
+434 YTKGYKFSTY

-488 GREPTPEELAREM
+488 GREPTPEELAKEM
-501 DITVD
+501 DITPE

-555 DQLQDVLHTLSD
+555 DQLQSVLETLSE
-567 REAGVVKLRF
+567 REAGVVRLRF
-577 GLTDGM
+577 GLTDGQ

>member
-1 MAAKDSNANSE
+1 MAVLNLIACGRSFVTEAHHTGADVRSLTEVLIAHAQGAGGQITSAEVVQTVESAEVTPAQAKKILRALVDA
-12 TSEGTGVRKVAKK
+12 GVTVVVDGSTPNRRKVA
-25 TAARKA
+25 AARAA
-31 TRKVAKK
+31 T
-38 ATSTKP
+38 P
-44 ASSPSS
+44 ASK
-50 TSSATAS
+50 A
-57 ETGSVPDNQDSS
+57 
-69 TPVKKTA
+69 
-76 AKKTAAKKTTA
+76 
-87 RKTAAKKT
+87 
-95 AAKKTTA
+95 TTA
-102 KRTAAKKATAAQA
+102 KAT
-115 TASDAAETA
+115 
-124 ATSSENSSVE
+124 
-134 SSTKSTAKKT
+134 
-144 AAKKT
+144 
-149 AAKKATAKKA
+149 TAKKA
-159 AAKKTAAK
+159 AATAAPAKKAAAAAAPKQATTDDNAPDGAEAAEAPAPAKKATPRKASAAKAAPAKKAAAEAVPNAAPATAAK
-167 KTSAKKTTAKK
+167 
-178 AGRKKA
+178 
-184 TSAASAGK
+184 AAAPGEPEEL
-192 GTDEDEIVETPDATT
+192 G
-207 GVAANG
+207 
-213 GSASGKV
+213 
-220 NDVIDADDPAD
+220 
-231 DLDNDDVDVDDVDP
+231 DVDVEEIDPEELAAEIEDVVVEEPAAMVQAAATDAASSATDG
-245 DFDDEDLDD
+245 DFEWDDE
-254 DLDEDL
+254 
-260 DEDLD
+260 
-265 DDLDDDLEDDEID
+265 
-278 ESDDDDDEDDSDSD
+278 ESE
-292 SDEQD
+292 
-297 GSFVWDEDESAA
+297 A
-309 LRQARKD
+309 LKQARRD

-328 YLKQIGKVAL
+328 YLKQIGKVPL
-338 LNAEQEVSLA
+338 LNAEQEVELA
-348 KRVEAGLYAQYRL
+348 KRIEAGLYAAERL
-361 QEIKE
+361 RACDDGE
-366 SGEKLS
+366 EKLD
-372 PMNRRDL
+372 RTFERDL
-379 REIERDGRRAK
+379 RWIGRDGERAK

-434 YVKGYKFSTY
+434 YTKGYKFSTY

-488 GREPTPEELAREM
+488 GREPTPEELAKEM
-501 DITVD
+501 DITPE

-544 AVDAVSFTLLQ
+544 AVDAVSFSLLQ
-555 DQLQDVLHTLSD
+555 DQLQQVLQTLSE
-567 REAGVVKLRF
+567 REAGVVRLRF
-577 GLTDGM
+577 GLTDGQ

>member
-1 MAAKDSNANSE
+1 VAATKASPATDEPVKRTATKTPAKKPAAKAANGSAP
-12 TSEGTGVRKVAKK
+12 AKRATK
-25 TAARKA
+25 APAARATKA
-31 TRKVAKK
+31 AAGDAETAPKTGSAAKAPAKK
-38 ATSTKP
+38 ATKAP
-44 ASSPSS
+44 A
-50 TSSATAS
+50 A
-57 ETGSVPDNQDSS
+57 
-69 TPVKKTA
+69 
-76 AKKTAAKKTTA
+76 KTTA
-87 RKTAAKKT
+87 
-95 AAKKTTA
+95 
-102 KRTAAKKATAAQA
+102 
-115 TASDAAETA
+115 DAPAPRGR
-124 ATSSENSSVE
+124 
-134 SSTKSTAKKT
+134 
-144 AAKKT
+144 
-149 AAKKATAKKA
+149 AKKA
-159 AAKKTAAK
+159 AAEA
-167 KTSAKKTTAKK
+167 
-178 AGRKKA
+178 
-184 TSAASAGK
+184 
-192 GTDEDEIVETPDATT
+192 
-207 GVAANG
+207 VAAPDG
-213 GSASGKV
+213 
-220 NDVIDADDPAD
+220 DVIAV
-231 DLDNDDVDVDDVDP
+231 DLDT
-245 DFDDEDLDD
+245 DLDTEPELDVAED
-254 DLDEDL
+254 DIVL
-260 DEDLD
+260 
-265 DDLDDDLEDDEID
+265 DDLEDVAEAVAEVEVADE
-278 ESDDDDDEDDSDSD
+278 EATEEAAPAAEAEAADEDDVSEPSEKDKASGD
-292 SDEQD
+292 
-297 GSFVWDEDESAA
+297 FVWDEEESEA

-338 LNAEQEVSLA
+338 LNAEEEVELA
-348 KRVEAGLYAQYRL
+348 KRIEAGLYATHKL
-361 QEIKE
+361 AELVEK
-366 SGEKLS
+366 GEKL
-372 PMNRRDL
+372 PVQQRRDMQW
-379 REIERDGRRAK
+379 ICRDGDRAK

-434 YVKGYKFSTY
+434 YTKGYKFSTY

-488 GREPTPEELAREM
+488 GREPTPEELAKEM
-501 DITVD
+501 DITPE

-555 DQLQDVLHTLSD
+555 DQLQSVLETLSE
-567 REAGVVKLRF
+567 REAGVVRLRF
-577 GLTDGM
+577 GLTDGQ

>member
-1 MAAKDSNANSE
+1 VAPGKVPAKAA
-12 TSEGTGVRKVAKK
+12 
-25 TAARKA
+25 
-31 TRKVAKK
+31 
-38 ATSTKP
+38 
-44 ASSPSS
+44 
-50 TSSATAS
+50 
-57 ETGSVPDNQDSS
+57 
-69 TPVKKTA
+69 
-76 AKKTAAKKTTA
+76 
-87 RKTAAKKT
+87 
-95 AAKKTTA
+95 
-102 KRTAAKKATAAQA
+102 
-115 TASDAAETA
+115 
-124 ATSSENSSVE
+124 
-134 SSTKSTAKKT
+134 
-144 AAKKT
+144 
-149 AAKKATAKKA
+149 KATAKDGDAPATGDEEIDPETLA
-159 AAKKTAAK
+159 AEIEDVVVEEPAELAQAAE
-167 KTSAKKTTAKK
+167 A
-178 AGRKKA
+178 
-184 TSAASAGK
+184 
-192 GTDEDEIVETPDATT
+192 DATR
-207 GVAANG
+207 
-213 GSASGKV
+213 
-220 NDVIDADDPAD
+220 
-231 DLDNDDVDVDDVDP
+231 DND
-245 DFDDEDLDD
+245 FEWDDE
-254 DLDEDL
+254 
-260 DEDLD
+260 
-265 DDLDDDLEDDEID
+265 
-278 ESDDDDDEDDSDSD
+278 ESE
-292 SDEQD
+292 
-297 GSFVWDEDESAA
+297 A
-309 LRQARKD
+309 LKQARRD

-328 YLKQIGKVAL
+328 YLKQIGKVPL
-338 LNAEQEVSLA
+338 LNAEQEVELA
-348 KRVEAGLYAQYRL
+348 KRIEAGLYAAERL
-361 QEIKE
+361 RAADE
-366 SGEKLS
+366 SDQKLPTQLS
-372 PMNRRDL
+372 RDL
-379 REIERDGRRAK
+379 GWISRDGERAK

-434 YVKGYKFSTY
+434 YTKGYKFSTY

-488 GREPTPEELAREM
+488 GREPTPEELAKEM
-501 DITVD
+501 DITPE

-544 AVDAVSFTLLQ
+544 AVDAVSFSLLQ
-555 DQLQDVLHTLSD
+555 DQLQQVLQTLSE
-567 REAGVVKLRF
+567 REAGVVRLRF
-577 GLTDGM
+577 GLTDGQ

>member
-1 MAAKDSNANSE
+1 MAA
-12 TSEGTGVRKVAKK
+12 TKVS
-25 TAARKA
+25 AA
-31 TRKVAKK
+31 TDE
-38 ATSTKP
+38 P
-44 ASSPSS
+44 
-50 TSSATAS
+50 
-57 ETGSVPDNQDSS
+57 
-69 TPVKKTA
+69 
-76 AKKTAAKKTTA
+76 
-87 RKTAAKKT
+87 
-95 AAKKTTA
+95 A
-102 KRTAAKKATAAQA
+102 KRTAT
-115 TASDAAETA
+115 
-124 ATSSENSSVE
+124 
-134 SSTKSTAKKT
+134 
-144 AAKKT
+144 KT
-149 AAKKATAKKA
+149 AAKKAPAKAPSKSAPAKRASKAAAADPSDTTADVPAKRAAKAAPAKRAAKAAPAKTDATATRTRAKKA
-159 AAKKTAAK
+159 VAAPVVDEPSTDID
-167 KTSAKKTTAKK
+167 
-178 AGRKKA
+178 AGNDIDTDLDPDLA
-184 TSAASAGK
+184 SGEDLELGADEDLELDDLEEDSAGEDAVDA
-192 GTDEDEIVETPDATT
+192 TDEDTDGDAEPSEAAPTGDSEGGDEEEISEPSEKDK
-207 GVAANG
+207 
-213 GSASGKV
+213 ASG
-220 NDVIDADDPAD
+220 D
-231 DLDNDDVDVDDVDP
+231 
-245 DFDDEDLDD
+245 
-254 DLDEDL
+254 
-260 DEDLD
+260 
-265 DDLDDDLEDDEID
+265 
-278 ESDDDDDEDDSDSD
+278 
-292 SDEQD
+292 
-297 GSFVWDEDESAA
+297 FVWDEEESEA

-338 LNAEQEVSLA
+338 LNAEEEVELA
-348 KRVEAGLYAQYRL
+348 KRIEAGLYATQL
-361 QEIKE
+361 MAEK
-366 SGEKLS
+366 SDKGEKL
-372 PMNRRDL
+372 PVQQRRDMQW
-379 REIERDGRRAK
+379 ICRDGDRAK

-434 YVKGYKFSTY
+434 YTKGYKFSTY

-488 GREPTPEELAREM
+488 GREPTPEELAKEM
-501 DITVD
+501 DITPE

-555 DQLQDVLHTLSD
+555 DQLQSVLETLSE
-567 REAGVVKLRF
+567 REAGVVRLRF
-577 GLTDGM
+577 GLTDGQ

>member
-1 MAAKDSNANSE
+1 MAAAKTATRSGTKT
-12 TSEGTGVRKVAKK
+12 TSAAKASSAGAEPDTTAAENGTAKK
-25 TAARKA
+25 
-31 TRKVAKK
+31 
-38 ATSTKP
+38 P
-44 ASSPSS
+44 A
-50 TSSATAS
+50 
-57 ETGSVPDNQDSS
+57 
-69 TPVKKTA
+69 
-76 AKKTAAKKTTA
+76 A
-87 RKTAAKKT
+87 RKTAATKAPAKKAPAKGTRTRKT
-95 AAKKTTA
+95 AAKADPKGEA
-102 KRTAAKKATAAQA
+102 
-115 TASDAAETA
+115 DGPGEDFDEAEL
-124 ATSSENSSVE
+124 
-134 SSTKSTAKKT
+134 
-144 AAKKT
+144 
-149 AAKKATAKKA
+149 
-159 AAKKTAAK
+159 
-167 KTSAKKTTAKK
+167 
-178 AGRKKA
+178 
-184 TSAASAGK
+184 
-192 GTDEDEIVETPDATT
+192 ETPDL
-207 GVAANG
+207 
-213 GSASGKV
+213 S
-220 NDVIDADDPAD
+220 
-231 DLDNDDVDVDDVDP
+231 DLEEVEVDVVDATVTEDEPDEAEDEPAARGERSGAKGGKSNDP
-245 DFDDEDLDD
+245 D
-254 DLDEDL
+254 
-260 DEDLD
+260 
-265 DDLDDDLEDDEID
+265 
-278 ESDDDDDEDDSDSD
+278 
-292 SDEQD
+292 
-297 GSFVWDEDESAA
+297 FVWDEEESEA

-338 LNAEQEVSLA
+338 LNAEEEVELA
-348 KRVEAGLYAQYRL
+348 KRIEAGLYAAERVRTA
-361 QEIKE
+361 EE
-366 SGEKLS
+366 EGEKLATQ
-372 PMNRRDL
+372 MRRDL
-379 REIERDGRRAK
+379 KWIVRDGERAK

-434 YVKGYKFSTY
+434 YTKGYKFSTY

-488 GREPTPEELAREM
+488 GREPTPEELAKEM
-501 DITVD
+501 DISPE

-555 DQLQDVLHTLSD
+555 DQLQSVLQTLSE
-567 REAGVVKLRF
+567 REAGVVRLRF
-577 GLTDGM
+577 GLTDGQ

>member
-1 MAAKDSNANSE
+1 VAATKASPATDE
-12 TSEGTGVRKVAKK
+12 PVKR
-25 TAARKA
+25 TA
-31 TRKVAKK
+31 
-38 ATSTKP
+38 TK
-44 ASSPSS
+44 SPSS
-50 TSSATAS
+50 PAKRSPAKAAN
-57 ETGSVPDNQDSS
+57 GAAAPA
-69 TPVKKTA
+69 KRA
-76 AKKTAAKKTTA
+76 AKAAPGA
-87 RKTAAKKT
+87 
-95 AAKKTTA
+95 
-102 KRTAAKKATAAQA
+102 
-115 TASDAAETA
+115 
-124 ATSSENSSVE
+124 
-134 SSTKSTAKKT
+134 TKSTRGHEAEAPAEAPKKT
-144 AAKKT
+144 GSAAKG
-149 AAKKATAKKA
+149 AKAPSGRGTKA
-159 AAKKTAAK
+159 A
-167 KTSAKKTTAKK
+167 SK
-178 AGRKKA
+178 AGPEA
-184 TSAASAGK
+184 
-192 GTDEDEIVETPDATT
+192 DEL
-207 GVAANG
+207 
-213 GSASGKV
+213 
-220 NDVIDADDPAD
+220 DADGAQ
-231 DLDNDDVDVDDVDP
+231 VEV
-245 DFDDEDLDD
+245 EDLDAEP
-254 DLDEDL
+254 DLEVEPGEELDIDAEDL
-260 DEDLD
+260 NL
-265 DDLDDDLEDDEID
+265 DDLEVDEAADGEDADIEADDTEEGEEDAAAAPAAKAKAAPAEEEEIAEPSEKD
-278 ESDDDDDEDDSDSD
+278 KASGD
-292 SDEQD
+292 
-297 GSFVWDEDESAA
+297 FVWDEDESEA

-338 LNAEQEVSLA
+338 LNAEEEVELA
-348 KRVEAGLYAQYRL
+348 KRIEAGLYATQLMTEHAER
-361 QEIKE
+361 
-366 SGEKLS
+366 GDKL
-372 PMNRRDL
+372 PAAQRRDMMW
-379 REIERDGRRAK
+379 ICRDGDRAK

-434 YVKGYKFSTY
+434 YTKGYKFSTY

-488 GREPTPEELAREM
+488 GREPTPEELAKEM
-501 DITVD
+501 DITPE

-555 DQLQDVLHTLSD
+555 DQLQSVLETLSE
-567 REAGVVKLRF
+567 REAGVVRLRF
-577 GLTDGM
+577 GLTDGQ

>member
-1 MAAKDSNANSE
+1 MAAAR
-12 TSEGTGVRKVAKK
+12 TATRGGTKTATAAGEPAEEAATGTAKP
-25 TAARKA
+25 AARK
-31 TRKVAKK
+31 
-38 ATSTKP
+38 
-44 ASSPSS
+44 
-50 TSSATAS
+50 
-57 ETGSVPDNQDSS
+57 
-69 TPVKKTA
+69 
-76 AKKTAAKKTTA
+76 TT
-87 RKTAAKKT
+87 
-95 AAKKTTA
+95 
-102 KRTAAKKATAAQA
+102 
-115 TASDAAETA
+115 
-124 ATSSENSSVE
+124 
-134 SSTKSTAKKT
+134 
-144 AAKKT
+144 
-149 AAKKATAKKA
+149 
-159 AAKKTAAK
+159 
-167 KTSAKKTTAKK
+167 TTAKK
-178 AGRKKA
+178 APAKKA
-184 TSAASAGK
+184 PAKKPATK
-192 GTDEDEIVETPDATT
+192 GAKTEDGEPD
-207 GVAANG
+207 GPV
-213 GSASGKV
+213 
-220 NDVIDADDPAD
+220 
-231 DLDNDDVDVDDVDP
+231 
-245 DFDDEDLDD
+245 
-254 DLDEDL
+254 
-260 DEDLD
+260 
-265 DDLDDDLEDDEID
+265 DLEDDVELDTPDLSDLEEVEVDVVD
-278 ESDDDDDEDDSDSD
+278 ETVNDEPDTADDDDDDEE
-292 SDEQD
+292 SDEETPAQRRRGAAAD
-297 GSFVWDEDESAA
+297 KAAKSSDNPDFVWDEEESEA

-338 LNAEQEVSLA
+338 LNAEEEVELA
-348 KRVEAGLYAQYRL
+348 KRIEAGLYAAERVRTA
-361 QEIKE
+361 EE
-366 SGEKLS
+366 EGEKLVTQ
-372 PMNRRDL
+372 MRRDL
-379 REIERDGRRAK
+379 KWIVRDGERAK

-434 YVKGYKFSTY
+434 YTKGYKFSTY

-488 GREPTPEELAREM
+488 GREPTPEELAKEM
-501 DITVD
+501 DISPE

-555 DQLQDVLHTLSD
+555 DQLQSVLQTLSE
-567 REAGVVKLRF
+567 REAGVVRLRF
-577 GLTDGM
+577 GLTDGQ

>member
-1 MAAKDSNANSE
+1 M
-12 TSEGTGVRKVAKK
+12 TTV
-25 TAARKA
+25 
-31 TRKVAKK
+31 
-38 ATSTKP
+38 
-44 ASSPSS
+44 
-50 TSSATAS
+50 
-57 ETGSVPDNQDSS
+57 TGSSEKV
-69 TPVKKTA
+69 VAAA
-76 AKKTAAKKTTA
+76 AKKTAASATVAKKTT
-87 RKTAAKKT
+87 KKPAAK
-95 AAKKTTA
+95 APAKKTTA
-102 KRTAAKKATAAQA
+102 TKTSQTAAAAAGPAKKAP
-115 TASDAAETA
+115 
-124 ATSSENSSVE
+124 
-134 SSTKSTAKKT
+134 AKKT
-144 AAKKT
+144 
-149 AAKKATAKKA
+149 TAKKA
-159 AAKKTAAK
+159 AAKKT
-167 KTSAKKTTAKK
+167 TAKK
-178 AGRKKA
+178 A
-184 TSAASAGK
+184 AAGEETAEGAESGEPELEEVVVEQVEADSG
-192 GTDEDEIVETPDATT
+192 DEAADESPEEEDE
-207 GVAANG
+207 
-213 GSASGKV
+213 
-220 NDVIDADDPAD
+220 
-231 DLDNDDVDVDDVDP
+231 
-245 DFDDEDLDD
+245 
-254 DLDEDL
+254 
-260 DEDLD
+260 
-265 DDLDDDLEDDEID
+265 
-278 ESDDDDDEDDSDSD
+278 
-292 SDEQD
+292 
-297 GSFVWDEDESAA
+297 EDESTA
-309 LRQARKD
+309 LAQARKD

-338 LNAEQEVSLA
+338 LNAEEEVDLA
-348 KRVEAGLYAQYRL
+348 KRIEAGLYAVERMRVI
-361 QEIKE
+361 EENK
-366 SGEKLS
+366 EKLS
-372 PMNRRDL
+372 TQMRRDL
-379 REIERDGRRAK
+379 KWVERDGERAK

-434 YVKGYKFSTY
+434 YTKGYKFSTY

-488 GREPTPEELAREM
+488 GREPTPEELAKEM
-501 DITVD
+501 DITAD

-555 DQLQDVLHTLSD
+555 DQLQSVLQTLSE
-567 REAGVVKLRF
+567 REAGVVRLRF
-577 GLTDGM
+577 GLTDGQ

>member
-1 MAAKDSNANSE
+1 MVATNTRQTADSADADADAA
-12 TSEGTGVRKVAKK
+12 TP
-25 TAARKA
+25 
-31 TRKVAKK
+31 AKK
-38 ATSTKP
+38 AP
-44 ASSPSS
+44 A
-50 TSSATAS
+50 
-57 ETGSVPDNQDSS
+57 
-69 TPVKKTA
+69 KKAA
-76 AKKTAAKKTTA
+76 AKKAPAKKAAAKKA
-87 RKTAAKKT
+87 PAKKAAAKK
-95 AAKKTTA
+95 APAKKA
-102 KRTAAKKATAAQA
+102 AAKKATAAEGGEEQLDDESIELDDLGDLEVSEDELTDGETLVEEA
-115 TASDAAETA
+115 TEETAEAETEEP
-124 ATSSENSSVE
+124 SE
-134 SSTKSTAKKT
+134 KDK
-144 AAKKT
+144 
-149 AAKKATAKKA
+149 
-159 AAKKTAAK
+159 
-167 KTSAKKTTAKK
+167 
-178 AGRKKA
+178 
-184 TSAASAGK
+184 
-192 GTDEDEIVETPDATT
+192 
-207 GVAANG
+207 
-213 GSASGKV
+213 ASG
-220 NDVIDADDPAD
+220 D
-231 DLDNDDVDVDDVDP
+231 
-245 DFDDEDLDD
+245 
-254 DLDEDL
+254 
-260 DEDLD
+260 
-265 DDLDDDLEDDEID
+265 
-278 ESDDDDDEDDSDSD
+278 
-292 SDEQD
+292 
-297 GSFVWDEDESAA
+297 FVWDEEESEA

-338 LNAEQEVSLA
+338 LNAEEEVELA
-348 KRVEAGLYAQYRL
+348 KRIEAGLFAAEKMR
-361 QEIKE
+361 EFAE
-366 SGEKLS
+366 AGEKLS
-372 PMNRRDL
+372 VTTRRDFNW
-379 REIERDGRRAK
+379 IVRDGNRAK

-434 YVKGYKFSTY
+434 YTKGYKFSTY

-488 GREPTPEELAREM
+488 GREPTPEELAKEM
-501 DITVD
+501 DITPE

-555 DQLQDVLHTLSD
+555 DQLQSVLETLSE
-567 REAGVVKLRF
+567 REAGVVRLRF
-577 GLTDGM
+577 GLTDGQ